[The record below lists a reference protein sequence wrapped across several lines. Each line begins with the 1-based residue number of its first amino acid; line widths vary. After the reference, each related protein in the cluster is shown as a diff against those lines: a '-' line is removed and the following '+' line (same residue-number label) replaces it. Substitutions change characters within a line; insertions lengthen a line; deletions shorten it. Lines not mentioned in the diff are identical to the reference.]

1 MSELTEKTM
10 PELDYE
16 SKATYAAEFESFRS
30 MFVIMGSA
38 LSFIT
43 GLVGILNFLNAVL
56 TGIFARQREFAVL
69 QSVGMTGKQL
79 KKMLVYEGLF
89 YALGAALSAL
99 LLSVIF
105 SPLIA
110 ELLESIFWFFSYKFT
125 VLPIIITVPLFAVL
139 GVFLPLITYSF
150 AAKRSL
156 IERLR
161 TAE

>member
-1 MSELTEKTM
+1 M

-16 SKATYAAEFESFRS
+16 SKATYKAEFDGFRS

-89 YALGAALSAL
+89 YALGAAVSAL
-99 LLSVIF
+99 LLSLIF

-110 ELLESIFWFFSYKFT
+110 KLLESMFWFFSYKFT
-125 VLPIIITVPLFAVL
+125 ALPILIALPLFTVL
-139 GVFLPLITYSF
+139 GIVLPLITYGF
-150 AAKRSL
+150 ASKKS
-156 IERLR
+156 IVERLR
-161 TAE
+161 ESD

>member
-1 MSELTEKTM
+1 
-10 PELDYE
+10 
-16 SKATYAAEFESFRS
+16 
-30 MFVIMGSA
+30 
-38 LSFIT
+38 
-43 GLVGILNFLNAVL
+43 
-56 TGIFARQREFAVL
+56 
-69 QSVGMTGKQL
+69 MTGKQL

-110 ELLESIFWFFSYKFT
+110 GLLESIFWFFSYKFT